1 MPPSLDLLELL
12 YGADQSPLGTVIET
26 EDAERLRQKLY
37 AVRKERSPEF
47 DHLSFILSP
56 AAPATQLWIGK
67 RRK

>member
-1 MPPSLDLLELL
+1 MLNLLEIL
-12 YGADQSPLGTVIET
+12 YEADHSPLGTVVET
-26 EDAERLRQKLY
+26 EDSERLRQKLY
-37 AVRKERSPEF
+37 ALRKERSPEF

>member
-1 MPPSLDLLELL
+1 MLNLLEIL
-12 YGADQSPLGTVIET
+12 YEADHSLLGTVVET
-26 EDAERLRQKLY
+26 EDSERLRQKLY
-37 AVRKERSPEF
+37 ALRKERSPEF